1 MKNMVL
7 NLYILILASTKS
19 HRRGEAFGAALQV
32 SLIVFLYVLSLYVC
46 IALATENKVVSFDAL
61 VSMEGKISTLVVM
74 SVIYFLVRRVV
85 SGVSRSDVESAYAKW
100 NAIKKTCFKIIMIS
114 SVLLPFIIVI
124 AHKVGFT

>member
-1 MKNMVL
+1 
-7 NLYILILASTKS
+7 
-19 HRRGEAFGAALQV
+19 
-32 SLIVFLYVLSLYVC
+32 
-46 IALATENKVVSFDAL
+46 
-61 VSMEGKISTLVVM
+61 MEGKISTLVVM